1 MAIFNALPED
11 EQRSILHIK
20 AHVKNQSEDKGKV
33 LVSAPSTDQAS
44 GSSQA
49 ESLPQAGEVT
59 ATVSLSFF

>member
-1 MAIFNALPED
+1 MTIFNGLPED

-20 AHVKNQSEDKGKV
+20 AHVKNQSEDKGKALPSV
-33 LVSAPSTDQAS
+33 LDTNQAS

-49 ESLPQAGEVT
+49 ENLPQSGEVI